1 MELKRRRK
9 IQKCS
14 TRVLLLNQFAIE
26 FDFAFGDDFLQV
38 LVFGIFRK
46 NYSHLLVSLLDSA
59 KITIVEVCF

>member
-38 LVFGIFRK
+38 LVFGIFR
-46 NYSHLLVSLLDSA
+46 SLTPAGKKLQSS
-59 KITIVEVCF
+59 TSIVIR